1 MNPHC
6 QLSEEEIVELRAADI
21 SKDHAKNG
29 RFNGKHMSMG
39 VKSQSKVIEVLSKRL
54 DLSNIDR
61 VATGSSSNRCENMFS
76 KLSKWTHGKRNY
88 QGRTDSWECNELY
101 VAMMINNDDAD
112 KIEDKIREITG
123 VTYLPSL
130 RRMQLRL
137 LRSALCKRQKI
148 PVWASELLPSY
159 PGSPATIGAPLTPY
173 GQNSDSTVGIV
184 W

>member
-39 VKSQSKVIEVLSKRL
+39 VKSQSKVIEVVSKRL

-130 RRMQLRL
+130 RED
-137 LRSALCKRQKI
+137 AVAAATKCFVQKTKD
-148 PVWASELLPSY
+148 
-159 PGSPATIGAPLTPY
+159 PGLGLGAPSILPRLAS
-173 GQNSDSTVGIV
+173 NDRSPFNPVRPK
-184 W
+184 